1 MSEGDWLLREF
12 QKNRTHLERVALRM
26 LGSKSEAD
34 DAVQEA
40 WVRVDRYRADRIDNL
55 RAWLTR
61 VVARV
66 CLDALRSRSARR
78 EVHEAGNREH
88 PEPDPTSPAEADALL
103 GESVGAALVV
113 VLETLAPAER
123 VAFVL
128 HDMFDMTF
136 EEIAPILGR
145 SPVATRQLASRAR
158 KRVHVG
164 QGAVEAETA
173 HQCAIVRAFLA
184 ASRDGDIA
192 ALLAL
197 LAPDAVLR
205 ADAVARQT
213 AAQANW
219 ADLPQELRGAAAIG
233 ETLLGR
239 ARGVRPAFI
248 DGVPGA
254 AFVAAG
260 EVRGA
265 WLFVLEDERIV
276 ETELVMDPVRIA
288 QLGIALWP

>member
-1 MSEGDWLLREF
+1 MSEGDWLLQEF
-12 QKNRTHLERVALRM
+12 QKNRGHLERVALRM

-34 DAVQEA
+34 DALQEA
-40 WVRVDRYRADRIDNL
+40 WVRIDRYRANGVDNL
-55 RAWLTR
+55 HAWLTS
-61 VVARV
+61 VVGRV

-78 EVHEAGNREH
+78 EVHEASDREP
-88 PEPDPTSPAEADALL
+88 PETDPTSPAEADTLL

-113 VLETLAPAER
+113 VLETLGPPER

-164 QGAVEAETA
+164 RGAVEAETA
-173 HQCAIVRAFLA
+173 HHCAIVRAFLA
-184 ASRDGDIA
+184 ASREGDIA

-205 ADAVARQT
+205 ADAVARRT
-213 AAQANW
+213 AAQSNW
-219 ADLPQELRGAAAIG
+219 ANLPQEVRGADAVG
-233 ETLLGR
+233 ETLRGR

-254 AFVAAG
+254 AFAFGGDVQAT
-260 EVRGA
+260 

-276 ETELVMDPVRIA
+276 ETELVMDPARIA
-288 QLGIALWP
+288 QLDIAFWP

>member
-1 MSEGDWLLREF
+1 MSEGDWLLEEF
-12 QKNRTHLERVALRM
+12 QRNRTHLGRIALRM
-26 LGSKSEAD
+26 LGSKS
-34 DAVQEA
+34 DAEDALQEA
-40 WVRVDRYRADRIDNL
+40 WVRIDRYRANRVDNL
-55 RAWLTR
+55 RAWLAR

-78 EVHEAGNREH
+78 EVHEAGEL
-88 PEPDPTSPAEADALL
+88 PVADPRIPAEADALL

-158 KRVHVG
+158 KRVHAG

-173 HQCAIVRAFLA
+173 RDRAIVQAFLA

-213 AAQANW
+213 AAQAKW
-219 ADLPQELRGAAAIG
+219 ADLPQELRGADAVG
-233 ETLLGR
+233 ETLRGR
-239 ARGVRPAFI
+239 ARGVRPALI
-248 DGVPGA
+248 DGAPGA
-254 AFVAAG
+254 AFAFGAEG
-260 EVRGA
+260 RVRA
-265 WLFVLEDERIV
+265 VWLFVLENERIV
-276 ETELVMDPVRIA
+276 ETELVMDPLRIA
-288 QLGIALWP
+288 QLDIAF